1 MKSERNLNGSRRP
14 CGWFVADILIRR
26 HWTKADL
33 LRDAEAG
40 GKKRG
45 RIAGGWIAD
54 IAAQKKVITLC
65 PLCTNKFNPARV
77 GYRKEKEYPV
87 CQAKCDGCSTFD
99 PRCSWYIYD
108 ELYTTVR
115 STADERRALARSR
128 EQRMKRG
135 YL

>member
-1 MKSERNLNGSRRP
+1 VGE
-14 CGWFVADILIRR
+14 ILIKRN
-26 HWTKADL
+26 WTRADL
-33 LRDAEAG
+33 LKDAEAG
-40 GKKRG
+40 GRKRG
-45 RIAGGWIAD
+45 RAAGGWVAD

-77 GYRKEKEYPV
+77 NYRKEKEFPV

-108 ELYTTVR
+108 ELYTQAR
-115 STADERRALARSR
+115 STAEDRRALQKSRAARI
-128 EQRMKRG
+128 QKG